1 MSCPTC
7 HARITRREVR
17 DAVQRV
23 LYDARVI
30 PITSDSIVS
39 TDDAERLLTYCA
51 TAAREAA
58 ERDGGIA
65 CEAHRTQEKAHAAL

>member
-1 MSCPTC
+1 MPCPAC
-7 HARITRREVR
+7 RADITRVAVL
-17 DAVQRV
+17 DAIQRV
-23 LYDARVI
+23 LYDCRVI

-39 TDDAERLLTYCA
+39 TDDTERLLTYCA

-65 CEAHRTQEKAHAAL
+65 CEAHRSAA